1 MPVQDKKNIFTFAN
15 LLIFLG
21 VIFLI
26 LSFGPLL
33 ASEVWYFLKEIRHQ
47 EYILKG
53 KDAQEDSVFARY
65 LSKNPVRIDP
75 VNTNFALVIEKIG
88 VNAPIVAN
96 VSVASEDAYKEAL
109 KSGVA
114 HAISSDY
121 PTEVASNVYLFA
133 HASLNFWDL
142 GKYSTVFNLIRKLNY
157 TDKVH
162 IFYDEKD
169 YVYEVV
175 NKEVVKG
182 WNTYPLTRP
191 TIEPILT
198 LQTCDPP
205 GTTINR
211 YVVTAKLVEVN
222 ELE

>member
-1 MPVQDKKNIFTFAN
+1 VPAQTKKTLFSFAN

-21 VIFLI
+21 LIFLV

-33 ASEVWYFLKEIRHQ
+33 VSEVWYFIKEIKNQ
-47 EYILKG
+47 NYILE
-53 KDAQEDSVFARY
+53 DSTAQKDSVFARF
-65 LSKNPVRIDP
+65 LSKNPIRIDP
-75 VNTNFALVIEKIG
+75 VNRNFALVIEKIG

-109 KSGVA
+109 KSGIA

-121 PTEVASNVYLFA
+121 PTESASNIFLFA

-142 GKYSTVFNLIRKLNY
+142 GKYSTVFNLLRKLNY
-157 TDKVH
+157 TDKIH
-162 IFYDEKD
+162 IFYDEQD

-182 WNTYPLTRP
+182 WNTNPLTRP

-222 ELE
+222 